1 MWYGVVTLSDI
12 SKATGA
18 KPRTVQLWAD
28 AGVIVPEPG
37 TDREGSGK
45 HREFGKGEVIIAC
58 IVAPFAVDKMAI
70 GGLLNIARTIR
81 HVHPK
86 ANIKEFDRAIEGI
99 GSSFMFVS
107 LRHFDPVKVTAYSG
121 PLTPFIGIIEGDE
134 SNQRLAEFMAHE
146 TQDFPMVKIL
156 SLNSVLKPLKAM
168 KF

>member
-1 MWYGVVTLSDI
+1 MATLSEI
-12 SKATGA
+12 ASATGA

-28 AGVIVPEPG
+28 AGVIVAEPG
-37 TDREGSGK
+37 TDREGSGR

-99 GSSFMFVS
+99 GSSFMVIL
-107 LRHFDPVKVTAYSG
+107 LRHFDPAKVTMYSG
-121 PLTPFIGIIEGDE
+121 QLSPMIRIIEGAA
-134 SNQRLAEFMAHE
+134 SNQGLAEFMAE
-146 TQDFPMVKIL
+146 TTIDFPMVKIL

-168 KF
+168 SF